1 MEHFCNAL
9 HIYSADNP
17 NMKRRFEYKTD
28 LQILNILSQ
37 CKEFESIKPRPE
49 EYDELKELM
58 KYWFLDD
65 EPDFIMKRDKTS
77 VNIEEGAFI
86 ETPQKVILL
95 LQGYLRDITY

>member
-37 CKEFESIKPRPE
+37 CK
-49 EYDELKELM
+49 
-58 KYWFLDD
+58 
-65 EPDFIMKRDKTS
+65 
-77 VNIEEGAFI
+77 
-86 ETPQKVILL
+86 
-95 LQGYLRDITY
+95 